1 LQSSGASRRGDA
13 DSHLKLARKDKA
25 PSTMIFFAAAAFPI
39 VPKTLYGAGGGFAI
53 GRLGLS
59 INIKGLR

>member
-1 LQSSGASRRGDA
+1 
-13 DSHLKLARKDKA
+13 
-25 PSTMIFFAAAAFPI
+25 MIFFAAAAFPI
-39 VPKTLYGAGGGFAI
+39 VPKRSMVPGGFAI